1 MRPEPGTGA
10 RRPRA
15 LRCALLALVAGAL
28 WAGGAQSQRDQRFLE
43 KVEPPRE
50 PVPERP
56 VRLPSV
62 PTRSDLVELDGA
74 LFDGGVRVFLDPASL
89 SQARPGVVRYTML
102 LVSVAGVEN
111 LFYES
116 IHCENKEWRTL
127 AFGTPEGE
135 FRLVAGPRWR
145 SLRAGGSTGYRRAL
159 ARAYVCVMQRR
170 TADRAADL
178 RRRLRRGGASD
189 SGYEP
194 FSTR

>member
-1 MRPEPGTGA
+1 MRPEPRTGA

-28 WAGGAQSQRDQRFLE
+28 WTGGAQSQRDQRFLE

-62 PTRSDLVELDGA
+62 PTRSDLVELDDA

-145 SLRAGGSTGYRRAL
+145 SLRAGGSTGYRRTL
-159 ARAYVCVMQRR
+159 ARAYVCIMQRR
-170 TADRAADL
+170 TADRAEDL

-194 FSTR
+194 LSTR